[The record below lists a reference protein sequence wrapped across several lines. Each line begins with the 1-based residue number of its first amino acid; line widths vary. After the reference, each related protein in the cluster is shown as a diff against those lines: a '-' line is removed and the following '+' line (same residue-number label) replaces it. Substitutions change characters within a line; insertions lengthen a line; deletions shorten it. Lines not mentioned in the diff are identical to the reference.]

1 MQKGKA
7 LDKLPGKID
16 FEHTEYL
23 VSTKFDGN
31 RIFIV
36 KQDGDIRTFTSDWKE
51 FSFPLTTRG
60 LLLGDL
66 LDNELDFYY

>member
-1 MQKGKA
+1 MYEMQKGKA

-16 FEHTEYL
+16 FEHKEYL

-36 KQDGDIRTFTSDWKE
+36 KQDDKIRCFTSRSE
-51 FSFPLTTRG
+51 EHTS
-60 LLLGDL
+60 
-66 LDNELDFYY
+66 ELQSQR